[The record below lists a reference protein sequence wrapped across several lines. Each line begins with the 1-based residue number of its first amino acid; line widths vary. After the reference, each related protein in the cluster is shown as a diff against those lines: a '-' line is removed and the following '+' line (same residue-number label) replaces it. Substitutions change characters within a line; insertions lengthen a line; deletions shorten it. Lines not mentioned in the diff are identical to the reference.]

1 MSKRI
6 ISIVMT
12 VVMVM
17 SMFAF
22 GASAETAEVNATK
35 YFSASSNGEVV
46 PTIIMP
52 GIGQSESTY
61 VNEDGKEIRGGLIL
75 IDDTDLVTKALKTLA
90 LPLLAS
96 IFTRSVH
103 DDLGNAVTSFIS
115 DLLSIQASD
124 KEGNGIKDLE
134 LAYYPYPLS
143 EYEQDNKDWFY
154 RMLPM
159 EPVIEEMNEVYGING
174 EDYTYLYTFQ
184 LISDPMLSAE
194 GLFDYIELVKEQTGS
209 DKVNLVA
216 ISLGGTI
223 LAAYCDLVMEKG
235 GDFSD
240 INNVIN
246 IVACLNGTDLFAD
259 FYARSWNLAD
269 EFLMDEYISLIC
281 EANGME
287 PYMESLIKIAVQKI
301 IPKEVLYTILT
312 GAMDGILDTMI
323 VNCPQFWAMVPS
335 DRYEALADRYLVG
348 DEYAVLRAK
357 ADRFQEARLDLVP
370 NLKYANANYG
380 VDVFSVA
387 AYGMQYTTGEYN
399 FFGISGSSATS
410 NSDAIVDI
418 DSASLGATY
427 AIAGQ
432 KLESG
437 ARLSPDGELD
447 ISTCAFPDTTWFFRN
462 QHHEVGRNDV
472 ILRLLANIITEQIT
486 DVNSDPA
493 FPQFNYGRVTRSL
506 TRPGH
511 LLDKAETVIANEEGL
526 YTQEQIDT
534 VKPAYEK
541 AMAMLDNTICN
552 ENSAAEADAITEE
565 LNAALACT
573 GLTSVSE
580 GTDFFTVVLNKVFA
594 VAEKVML

>member
-143 EYEQDNKDWFY
+143 QYEQDNKDWFY

-565 LNAALACT
+565 LNAALVCT

>member
-115 DLLSIQASD
+115 DMLSIQASD

-143 EYEQDNKDWFY
+143 QYEQDNKDWFY

-159 EPVIEEMNEVYGING
+159 EPVIEEMDEVYGING

>member
-124 KEGNGIKDLE
+124 KEGNGLKDLE

-194 GLFDYIELVKEQTGS
+194 GLFDYIELVKKQTGS

-357 ADRFQEARLDLVP
+357 TDRFQEARLDLVP

-437 ARLSPDGELD
+437 ARLSPDSELD

-511 LLDKAETVIANEEGL
+511 LIDKAETVIANEEGL

-534 VKPAYEK
+534 VKPVYEK
-541 AMAMLDNTICN
+541 AMAMLEDTICD